1 MSERKVMT
9 MEKKLTKKELKG
21 KGTELKATMHIGK
34 EGVTEGLVEELKN
47 QIKANRLVK
56 VKVLASSAEMKREMA
71 DELAIKSGAELL
83 EVRGNTILLCDRRI
97 LAK

>member
-1 MSERKVMT
+1 MSELKVIP

-34 EGVTEGLVEELKN
+34 EGLTEGLVEELKN
-47 QIKANRLVK
+47 QLKVNRIVK
-56 VKVLASSAEMKREMA
+56 VKVLASSAVMKKEMA
-71 DELAIKSGAELL
+71 EDLAEKSGAELL
-83 EVRGNTILLCDRRI
+83 EVRGNTILFCDRRI